1 MWRWSSSKLAGVVRL
16 LSRSR
21 LRVEPHCGLSSKN
34 GPAFCDTQSWL
45 VSDLKNICFDVYFE
59 ISYIKCKCRQLFQSI
74 IQSLFELI
82 SMIYG
87 NTVKNCSG
95 VKIFMILISWMF
107 GVSMIITVLS
117 QFTTGKLPAI
127 NVKEIR
133 FHNWPKWRDNQFNI
147 GDPDKQQI
155 WEMWNV
161 SWKWIDLICKKHF

>member
-1 MWRWSSSKLAGVVRL
+1 MAPLAWGGRGVPQYSQSVCFAFGALLKTLGLLPWKIMLPVQYIKIKLEVMWRWFSKKLAGVVRL

-34 GPAFCDTQSWL
+34 GPDFCDTQSWP

-107 GVSMIITVLS
+107 GVSTIITV
-117 QFTTGKLPAI
+117 FITI
-127 NVKEIR
+127 Y
-133 FHNWPKWRDNQFNI
+133 HW
-147 GDPDKQQI
+147 
-155 WEMWNV
+155 
-161 SWKWIDLICKKHF
+161 